1 MHASLSWVDGI
12 RLIVDASGVKA
23 AEASLTALGMEVNRV
38 GEASAMITFI
48 GSWKD
53 PEAWLHDLSMDDVDV
68 VDHDTRRIRILV
80 PRDHVKLALE
90 QTARKASWLAE
101 A

>member
-1 MHASLSWVDGI
+1 MQQAALLTQLANHGLSVHASLSWVDGI

-23 AEASLTALGMEVNRV
+23 AEASLTVLGMEVNRV

-53 PEAWLHDLSMDDVDV
+53 PRLGSMTSAWTMWMWSTT
-68 VDHDTRRIRILV
+68 TREESEFWSRG
-80 PRDHVKLALE
+80 
-90 QTARKASWLAE
+90 TT
-101 A
+101 